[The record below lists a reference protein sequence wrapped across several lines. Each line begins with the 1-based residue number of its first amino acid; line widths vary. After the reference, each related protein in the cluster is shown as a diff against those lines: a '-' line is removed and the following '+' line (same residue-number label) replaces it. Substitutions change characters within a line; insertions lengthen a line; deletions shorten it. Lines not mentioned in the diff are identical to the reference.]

1 VRNQKQKL
9 KAMKVFLTGGMGF
22 VGSEIVRQLVAD
34 GHVVRALVRKGSED
48 KLAVL
53 ENVEVFP
60 GDVTDAGSLV
70 NALVGCDAVIHLVG
84 IIREFPKKGVTFKQ
98 MHVEATENI
107 LQAAEEQGVQRYLHM
122 SSNGTRER
130 GSTAYHR
137 SKWQGEKMV
146 RESPLDWTIFRPSL
160 IFGPGSEFVNI
171 LATLIRKMPVVPV
184 IGNGKYRM
192 QPVAV
197 DQVAASFVKALGMSE
212 TIGKA
217 YQLGG
222 GVSYSYDEIIDL
234 TAQALGKEKVCKIHQ
249 PIFMIKPM
257 IRMMQ
262 GFDQFPI
269 TEDQLKML
277 VEGNVCDPQE
287 WAQTFNLKPLSF
299 ADGIEAS
306 LPD

>member
-1 VRNQKQKL
+1 MRNQKQKI
-9 KAMKVFLTGGMGF
+9 KAMKVFLTGGTGF
-22 VGSEIVRQLVAD
+22 VGSEILRQLVAD

-70 NALVGCDAVIHLVG
+70 NALVGCDAIIHLVG
-84 IIREFPKKGVTFKQ
+84 IIREFPGKGVTFKK
-98 MHVEATENI
+98 MHVAATENI
-107 LQAAEEQGVQRYLHM
+107 LHAAEEQGVQRYLHM

-130 GSTAYHR
+130 GSTDYHR
-137 SKWQGEKMV
+137 SKWQGEELV

-160 IFGPGSEFVNI
+160 IFGQGSEFVKI
-171 LATLIRKMPVVPV
+171 LATLIQKMPVVPV

-197 DQVAASFVKALGMSE
+197 DQVAASFVKALGMNE
-212 TIGKA
+212 TIGKS

-222 GVSYSYDEIIDL
+222 GVSYSYDEILDL
-234 TAQALGKEKVCKIHQ
+234 TARALGKEKACKIHQ
-249 PIFMIKPM
+249 PIFMVKPM

-299 ADGIEAS
+299 ADGIEVC
-306 LPD
+306 LQD